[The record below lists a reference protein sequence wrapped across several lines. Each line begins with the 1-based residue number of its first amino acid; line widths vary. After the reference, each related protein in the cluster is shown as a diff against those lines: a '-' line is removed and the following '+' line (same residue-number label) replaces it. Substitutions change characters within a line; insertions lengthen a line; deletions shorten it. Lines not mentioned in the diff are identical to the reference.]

1 MSKPSLITD
10 PEILDKIIVGFA
22 NGFSIKRCAELAGI
36 SERCLKNWIAIAKQ
50 AIKDTSLDGG
60 KKKVSEK
67 NAPYVSLYLQ
77 IRNARAIGQI
87 ENVNVI
93 KQVAVGGY
101 VARKTE
107 TMEIF
112 VANPSGKKKGR
123 KSSYEEGEQEVELI
137 LVEQRVKKTEEIL
150 PPNYKAAE
158 LILRATGWGVDE
170 TDDEDEVGDT
180 NGLEDWIKQA
190 DKRSEEGWRTLN
202 MFGNVIDGEGEE
214 GEDDE

>member
-1 MSKPSLITD
+1 MFLMSKPSLITD
-10 PEILDKIIVGFA
+10 PQILDKIIVGFA

-36 SERCLKNWIAIAKQ
+36 SERCLKNWISIAKQ

-67 NAPYVSLYLQ
+67 HAPYVSLYLQ

-112 VANPSGKKKGR
+112 IANPSGKKGR
-123 KSSYEEGEQEVELI
+123 KSSYDENDSGVELI

-158 LILRATGWGVDE
+158 LILRATGWGADE
-170 TDDEDEVGDT
+170 TENEDEVGDT
-180 NGLEDWIKQA
+180 NGLEDWIKKA
-190 DKRSEEGWRTLN
+190 DERSKEGWHTLN
-202 MFGNVIDGEGEE
+202 MFGDVV
-214 GEDDE
+214 GEDDEE